1 MVTLQKF
8 IIVQILVLSIN
19 SALIGQIA
27 INTEGNPADSSA
39 ILDISS
45 TNKGILIPRIDYN
58 DRLASPATGLMIYVT
73 SNGPY
78 GNSEYYYYDGSYW
91 KTFFPIKFEGIG
103 DSIMGGILFW
113 VDSTQQ
119 HGLIAAPSD
128 SWFGGGLFYQWGC
141 SGLLIPGLL
150 YGFGSGDENTAAIV
164 AYCDQEHIAAR
175 GCSDLVLNGYDD
187 WFLPSRREL
196 CEMSAYYELIGGFT
210 PSYYWSSTSY
220 SADYA
225 LPGPIEGYCSDGT
238 STVSK
243 NIQYRVRCIRK
254 TDGCGSVPSEA
265 IAGPD
270 QINFHGI
277 STSLQAVSPLEGSG
291 LWTILSGIGGSIVN
305 REDPASGFS
314 GVAGNSYSL
323 RWAVYNP
330 CGMNTDTV
338 TVSFDCPMA
347 NAGPDQV
354 SLENLSASLQG
365 NTPGYGTGFW
375 SIVSGAGGNISNP
388 SDPSTTFI
396 GIEGNSYLLEWALSN
411 YCLINQRDTVLIS
424 FACPTANAGPD
435 QLNLSGTS
443 TSLAGN
449 TPWAGAGQWTITGG
463 SGGSITNPSDPLS
476 LFTGTPGVTYILRWT
491 VTSNCTT
498 VYDEAHIS
506 FACSPQPSQANAG
519 PDQSNIA
526 GVTTTLQGNTPV
538 YGTGTWSII
547 SGANGII
554 AQPNNPSTTFT
565 GTNGT
570 TYILLWTI
578 SNSCGSTND
587 NVSISFAAFSCG
599 NTFQDTRDGHVY
611 TTLNRGS
618 QCWMKQN
625 LDYATGSSV
634 CYAGNPTN
642 CDNYGRLYDWNTAST
657 ACPTGWHLPTDA
669 QWCTLLQGIDG
680 TVSCGATGITGTDA
694 GGKMKETGTTYWQAP
709 NTGATNSSGFSARG
723 GGTTTIPGHNLNQW
737 VSFWTATANG
747 ANYWSWEMTYNDAR
761 VWHTYYGWSNTMSVR
776 CLKN

>member
-1 MVTLQKF
+1 MKAALRTIIIILF
-8 IIVQILVLSIN
+8 ILHLKIENADAQVSFN
-19 SALIGQIA
+19 DSG
-27 INTEGNPADSSA
+27 TESDSSA

-45 TNKGILIPRIDYN
+45 TTKGFLIPRMTSASRSQIS
-58 DRLASPATGLMIYVT
+58 SPAI
-73 SNGPY
+73 
-78 GNSEYYYYDGSYW
+78 
-91 KTFFPIKFEGIG
+91 
-103 DSIMGGILFW
+103 
-113 VDSTQQ
+113 
-119 HGLIAAPSD
+119 
-128 SWFGGGLFYQWGC
+128 
-141 SGLLIPGLL
+141 GLLIYQTDNEAGFYFYSEQGWEPLATSCGQPV
-150 YGFGSGDENTAAIV
+150 YYEGFKYETVKFGSQCWFKDNLRLGSVIAYVQSQSDNGIIEKYCYNDNYSNCLVYGGLYTWNEMMAWSTDSGGQGICPPGWRLPTDEDWKELEGCLDYHYGVGDSEWDNTGPRGYNAGYSIKTISTWNEL
-164 AYCDQEHIAAR
+164 DSWDNAR
-175 GCSDLVLNGYDD
+175 ADFTGFKARAGGFVNRSASLCQGQGYDAYF
-187 WFLPSRREL
+187 WTSSLFGNSAWSRHIR
-196 CEMSAYYELIGGFT
+196 
-210 PSYYWSSTSY
+210 SYYQSPGDSAVIREAVDTTRAY
-220 SADYA
+220 S
-225 LPGPIEGYCSDGT
+225 
-238 STVSK
+238 
-243 NIQYRVRCIRK
+243 VRCVK
-254 TDGCGSVPSEA
+254 APE
-265 IAGPD
+265 
-270 QINFHGI
+270 
-277 STSLQAVSPLEGSG
+277 
-291 LWTILSGIGGSIVN
+291 
-305 REDPASGFS
+305 
-314 GVAGNSYSL
+314 
-323 RWAVYNP
+323 
-330 CGMNTDTV
+330 
-338 TVSFDCPMA
+338 FDCFPLPTDA
-347 NAGPDQV
+347 NAGTDQLNNV
-354 SLENLSASLQG
+354 GLSVTLQG
-365 NTPGYGTGFW
+365 NEPVTGAGKWNIISGT
-375 SIVSGAGGNISNP
+375 GGNISDPYNP
-388 SDPSTTFI
+388 SSAFS
-396 GIEGNSYLLEWALSN
+396 GIEGTSYTLRWTISA
-411 YCLINQRDTVLIS
+411 CKQIRDDVVIS

-463 SGGSITNPSDPLS
+463 LGGSITNPSDPLS
-476 LFTGTPGVTYILRWT
+476 LFTGTPGVTYTLRWT

-498 VYDEAHIS
+498 VHDDVLIS
-506 FACSPQPSQANAG
+506 FVCSPQPTQANAG

-526 GVTTTLQGNTPV
+526 GVTTTLQGNAPV
-538 YGTGTWSII
+538 YGTGTWTIAN
-547 SGANGII
+547 GANGII

-587 NVSISFAAFSCG
+587 NVSISYAAFSCG

-611 TTLNRGS
+611 TTLTRGA

-625 LDYATGSSV
+625 LNYATGTSV

-669 QWCTLLQGIDG
+669 QWCTLLTGIDG
-680 TVSCGATGITGTDA
+680 TVSCGATGVTGTDA